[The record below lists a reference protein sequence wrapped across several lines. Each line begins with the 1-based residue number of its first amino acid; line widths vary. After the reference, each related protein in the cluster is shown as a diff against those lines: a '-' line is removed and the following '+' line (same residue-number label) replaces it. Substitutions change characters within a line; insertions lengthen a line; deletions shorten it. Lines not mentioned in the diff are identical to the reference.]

1 MPRQVVPTDKMIK
14 FVRKSFP
21 KHFFKSA
28 LQKLVKISKKAML
41 KQIGSSTDKII
52 SKAFLN

>member
-41 KQIGSSTDKII
+41 QQIGSSTDKIVN
-52 SKAFLN
+52 KAFPN